1 MMFDMDQPPF
11 ICRWKAIAI
20 VAALTVPAHAFGGGE
35 QLSRFGTVMASL
47 HARVAGVRRVVR
59 LRVRHVLKISVS
71 PSKALNCR
79 TFARSP

>member
-20 VAALTVPAHAFGGGE
+20 VAALTAPAHAFGGGE

-47 HARVAGVRRVVR
+47 MLVWQASAE
-59 LRVRHVLKISVS
+59 
-71 PSKALNCR
+71 
-79 TFARSP
+79 